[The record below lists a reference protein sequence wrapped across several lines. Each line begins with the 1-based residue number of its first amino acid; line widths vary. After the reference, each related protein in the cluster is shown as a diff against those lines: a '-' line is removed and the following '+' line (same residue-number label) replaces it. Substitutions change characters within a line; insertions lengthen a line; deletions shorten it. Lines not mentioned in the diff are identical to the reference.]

1 MSEMIKNAAE
11 APLGMEETSVA
22 SESVVVQTVS
32 VPPVRKKHKISKG
45 DRIFEGI
52 VYTILAIWT
61 LVTIYPLIY
70 VLSCSIS
77 PPEDVY
83 MGRVF
88 LFPTSFDFSSY
99 AKVLSA
105 DMIWRGYL
113 NTIIYVV
120 VGTLISCALTIP
132 AGYVLSRK
140 DFRPRGVLM
149 TIFMIT
155 MFFSGGMIP
164 TFLVVKSLGLM
175 NKMLG
180 FILPGALSVWNV
192 IVVRTFMSSSI
203 AWEIQEAASAPAE
216 AGAMGRTRLLELL
229 PGAECYYPLP
239 DYRAASEIYSDG
251 RLPGKGDLTGMV
263 ISYDYPQF
271 LRTDVGASWDK
282 ICQEGSFR
290 EFANSYLMVWRRH
303 G

>member
-192 IVVRTFMSSSI
+192 IQI
-203 AWEIQEAASAPAE
+203 
-216 AGAMGRTRLLELL
+216 ELMFF
-229 PGAECYYPLP
+229 Y
-239 DYRAASEIYSDG
+239 
-251 RLPGKGDLTGMV
+251 
-263 ISYDYPQF
+263 
-271 LRTDVGASWDK
+271 
-282 ICQEGSFR
+282 
-290 EFANSYLMVWRRH
+290 
-303 G
+303 